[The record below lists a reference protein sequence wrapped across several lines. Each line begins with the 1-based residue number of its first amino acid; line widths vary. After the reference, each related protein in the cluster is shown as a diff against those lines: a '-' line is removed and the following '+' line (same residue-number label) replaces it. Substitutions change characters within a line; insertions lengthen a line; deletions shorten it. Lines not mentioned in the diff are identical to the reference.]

1 MKVVSACLAVL
12 LLSGCAAGGHCAGT
26 FPYQQAELAPQL
38 QSVDGIQVP
47 ESSAALRVPP
57 QPELVVPYAMVT
69 EDPRR
74 PGRSRVSCLDVPPR
88 LPQEQMVP
96 AEEASGA
103 S

>member
-1 MKVVSACLAVL
+1 MKAVSASLAVL
-12 LLSGCAAGGHCAGT
+12 LLSGCAAGGHCVGN

-38 QSVDGIQVP
+38 QPVDDIQVP

-57 QPELVVPYAMVT
+57 PPQQVVPYAMVT
-69 EDPRR
+69 EDPSR

-88 LPQEQMVP
+88 LPQEQLVP
-96 AEEASGA
+96 AEDAST